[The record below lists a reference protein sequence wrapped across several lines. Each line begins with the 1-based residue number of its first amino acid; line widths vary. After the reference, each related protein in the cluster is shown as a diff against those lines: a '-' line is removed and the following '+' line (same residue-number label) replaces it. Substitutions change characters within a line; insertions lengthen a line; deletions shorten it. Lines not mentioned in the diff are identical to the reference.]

1 MIAVD
6 KAQGAAHWASY
17 LVNGDDSGLE
27 PRERDLADA
36 WLARLAPAY
45 VVSCEDES
53 FFSWSYGEI
62 CGDDSCSGGTLIEY
76 VTHRPTPS
84 AWLHFG
90 KGSEPR
96 QTVKVEA
103 RETDLPRTRRPI
115 HGYGARIPTE
125 WLVLWDGRWRRVYA
139 ACYGNSP
146 SLYIGPSGDWLA
158 TVDVERAA

>member
-1 MIAVD
+1 MREYMGRIIHSDAGVD
-6 KAQGAAHWASY
+6 ARYSVLGIGRADTLDGIKTLVRSY
-17 LVNGDDSGLE
+17 LTAHSGK
-27 PRERDLADA
+27 A
-36 WLARLAPAY
+36 
-45 VVSCEDES
+45 
-53 FFSWSYGEI
+53 F
-62 CGDDSCSGGTLIEY
+62 
-76 VTHRPTPS
+76 
-84 AWLHFG
+84 LHFG

-115 HGYGARIPTE
+115 QGYGARIPTE